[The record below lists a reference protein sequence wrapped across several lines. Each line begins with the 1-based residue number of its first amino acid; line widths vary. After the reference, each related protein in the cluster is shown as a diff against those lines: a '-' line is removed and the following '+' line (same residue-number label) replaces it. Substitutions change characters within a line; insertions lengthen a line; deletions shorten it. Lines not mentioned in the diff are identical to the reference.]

1 MFGWETARRSQVLL
15 ERGAH
20 ESLGLC
26 DVGGLRVGYVDG
38 GGGEGGALTRH
49 NKTMDG
55 FVARIWRVA
64 TWLRDHLDEHH
75 ETAALAKMAGVSE
88 RNFHR
93 LFLKTLGET
102 PQAHVHRLRLERA
115 AAWLAY
121 TQLPTIQA
129 ALNGVYESR
138 EGFTRAFHVHFG
150 CTPREFRQRVR
161 DMAAQTPARCPGELG
176 APYET
181 TLPPLRLAAW
191 PHRGS
196 AFGAAT
202 AWLKLGAW
210 GARTGVLTPHAFAI
224 TVLHD
229 DDGIVPSDFARTDAA
244 LALGPSQEP
253 PSGGGL
259 PFVYELEGGRHVAI
273 PYEGSF
279 GALERAW
286 DYVAFRWFPASG
298 FSLRSTRML
307 MLHDPH
313 DVPTTPQQRVHLL
326 LSRTL
331 RCRLCIPID
340 SVPGRGIPPIH
351 G

>member
-1 MFGWETARRSQVLL
+1 MVYPCDCFVELALCTPLFAEGLPAWAMNKMRTQHSQ
-15 ERGAH
+15 
-20 ESLGLC
+20 
-26 DVGGLRVGYVDG
+26 DVQ
-38 GGGEGGALTRH
+38 
-49 NKTMDG
+49 
-55 FVARIWRVA
+55 RIWWVA
-64 TWLRDHLDEHH
+64 TWLRDHLDERHD
-75 ETAALAKMAGVSE
+75 TAVLAEMAGMSE

-93 LFLKTLGET
+93 LFRKTLGET

-121 TQLPTIQA
+121 TQLPTIEA

-138 EGFTRAFHVHFG
+138 EGFARAFHAHFG
-150 CTPREFRQRVR
+150 CTPGGFRQRIR
-161 DMAAQTPARCPGELG
+161 SRAAQTSASRPRELG

-191 PHRGS
+191 PHRGD
-196 AFGAAT
+196 AFGCAVS
-202 AWLKLGAW
+202 WLKLGAW
-210 GARTGVLTPHAFAI
+210 GARTGALTPHTFAI

-244 LALGPSQEP
+244 LALGPKQELP
-253 PSGGGL
+253 PGGVL

-279 GALERAW
+279 GALDRAW
-286 DYVAFRWFPASG
+286 DYVAFRWVPASG

-307 MLHDPH
+307 LLHDPH
-313 DVPTTPQQRVHLL
+313 DVPATPQQLVHLL

-331 RCRLCIPID
+331 RCRLCIPVD

-351 G
+351 A